1 MTRKKNCLTSY
12 AKIRIFNLIKTISMF
27 VDENTAL
34 AALKIPILMKILKKM
49 GYVLSV
55 LAHVYVPDV

>member
-1 MTRKKNCLTSY
+1 
-12 AKIRIFNLIKTISMF
+12 MF
-27 VDENTAL
+27 VDEDTAL

-55 LAHVYVPDV
+55 LAHVYVPDVWETKR